1 MKKRERQLERKKREK
16 LIDSEFDKQRLNIM
30 TKNRREVEK
39 VMVNKKNDRESE
51 RFRNFCRRALKF
63 LVKY

>member
-16 LIDSEFDKQRLNIM
+16 LIDSEFDKLKIM

-63 LVKY
+63 LVKC